1 MDPRKLISALHV
13 PTMLL
18 GLWFLFIQP
27 NVSEAMPAD
36 KSQGLGILLVL
47 GGLALEPVSILV
59 NTIRPETIT
68 PTVRFCTDLAIV
80 AALGAWVAL
89 TTW

>member
-1 MDPRKLISALHV
+1 MDPRKLIAALHI

-18 GLWFLFIQP
+18 GLWFLFIQAH
-27 NVSEAMPAD
+27 VSDAIPAEQA
-36 KSQGLGILLVL
+36 QGLGILLAL
-47 GGLALEPVSILV
+47 GGLALEPVSIIV

-68 PTVRFCTDLAIV
+68 PAVRFGTDLAIV

-89 TTW
+89 TAW